1 MTNANEPRISVIL
14 TPELKKQVDTYCDDM
29 DITVSQLVRRLL
41 KTHLDTYKI
50 TDGLEF
56 QDE

>member
-1 MTNANEPRISVIL
+1 MTKTNDPRISVLL

-41 KTHLDTYKI
+41 KAHLGTYKI